1 VLTRTVQFWQRP
13 QEQAAALQRER
24 PALTAA
30 GYRLVILGVGVP
42 ESGRKFCAALTPP
55 LAEELLF
62 VDPECGV
69 YAALGLYKGLARTF
83 LNKATP
89 AALKA
94 RGLDGVKEA
103 AKNYTMIPP
112 PKPED
117 ALQQGGLLVVD
128 GPRVLYA
135 WRDEGTADHAP
146 VGEVLSACCGVAA

>member
-1 VLTRTVQFWQRP
+1 
-13 QEQAAALQRER
+13 
-24 PALTAA
+24 
-30 GYRLVILGVGVP
+30 LGVGKP

-62 VDPECGV
+62 VDPACGV

-89 AALKA
+89 AALQA
-94 RGLDGVKEA
+94 RGLDGLKAA
-103 AKNYTMIPP
+103 AKNYSMIAPS
-112 PKPED
+112 KAED

-128 GPRVLYA
+128 GARVLYA

-146 VGEVLSACCGVAA
+146 VEEVLAACCAAGAAA